1 MCVFLLL
8 SPILMAYKLSQFFV
22 MDLWLLILLS
32 SCILTSLQ
40 VTSEDLKLYLI
51 KPVCHV
57 YALNYCK
64 DCVG

>member
-8 SPILMAYKLSQFFV
+8 SPVLMAYKFSQFFV

-40 VTSEDLKLYLI
+40 VTSEDSACTSSNLS
-51 KPVCHV
+51 VV
-57 YALNYCK
+57 YALNCLN
-64 DCVG
+64 DCVD